1 MAAGDVWGD
10 RWLASWGV
18 SWAQAEL
25 PVVVVDVGGDDVPRR
40 RTRRHTKTAREEA
53 DALYDSMAQTLREV
67 LAGPAPRSASVAPV
81 ALPQQTTATMA
92 TLVELAAPYED
103 LTQRV
108 TELKRAFVAYQQMLI
123 AEDDADWEWFL

>member
-1 MAAGDVWGD
+1 MAAGDVWGN

-18 SWAQAEL
+18 SWAQAEV

-40 RTRRHTKTAREEA
+40 RRRRPGKTAREEA

-67 LAGPAPRSASVAPV
+67 LAGPAPLSASVAPV

-108 TELKRAFVAYQQMLI
+108 ADLKRAFEAYQQMLI